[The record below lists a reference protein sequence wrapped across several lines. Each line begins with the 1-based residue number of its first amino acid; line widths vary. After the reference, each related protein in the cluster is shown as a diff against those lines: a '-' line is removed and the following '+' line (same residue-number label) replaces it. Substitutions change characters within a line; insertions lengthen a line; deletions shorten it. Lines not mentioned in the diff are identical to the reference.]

1 MKKAALI
8 IAVFALA
15 ILSARALAV
24 EDLTA
29 CSCQE
34 LVQMA
39 QTYQQDLKTVDAAL
53 GSALDD
59 GRIDRIRN
67 YKLKKGAVKA
77 QLESVMR
84 VLEFKGCVRN

>member
-8 IAVFALA
+8 IAVLTLG
-15 ILSARALAV
+15 ILSTSALAV
-24 EDLTA
+24 EDLTV
-29 CSCQE
+29 CNCQE
-34 LVQMA
+34 LLQMA

-67 YKLKKGAVKA
+67 YKLKKNVVKM
-77 QLESVMR
+77 QIEQVMR